1 MADIDNVRTLEDL
14 ISVVRKLYFNMDK
27 ISENYYNMFW
37 NPEPM
42 ILEMERYDETGKL
55 ITVPLKNRA
64 AELSPMLKDYGDPN
78 GLQEGNQGDLYLDL
92 GTKVLYYKGE
102 GNGDKFGW
110 NKVYSDENL
119 KTEDFLPPDGSG
131 ALLKNLNASSINNG
145 VLGAQYGGT
154 GVGTS
159 GQFEGIV
166 KANWTDPYSQAVPGT
181 DYINPDNLVGMIA
194 YFPKNDVRDNWLLC
208 NGGEFSATTYPKLYE
223 YLGNSNLLPDLI
235 HDKDGDA
242 TGCFIRSW
250 NGVSTA
256 TIGMKVN
263 DTYESHK
270 HTLSGDVTT
279 SGAGKHSHTRGNM
292 EISGALNFSGIDP
305 STNKGSAS
313 GAFGKG
319 NSSGAG
325 NGHDYPKDNGTIYFD
340 FYASRSWTGN
350 TSEQPDHTHTVN
362 GSSFTIQSSG
372 DAETAPKHI
381 ILVPMIY
388 AGRKVVSQ

>member
-42 ILEMERYDETGKL
+42 TLEMERYDETGKL
-55 ITVPLKNRA
+55 VTVSLKNRA
-64 AELSPMLKDYGDPN
+64 AELSPILKDYGDPN

-119 KTEDFLPPDGSG
+119 KTEDFLSPDGSG
-131 ALLKNLNASSINNG
+131 ALLKNLNASSVNNG

-166 KANWTDPYSQAVPGT
+166 KANWTDPYSQAVPGS

-194 YFPKNDVRDNWLLC
+194 YFSKNDVRDNWLLC
-208 NGGEFSATTYPKLYE
+208 NGGTFSSTTYPKLYE
-223 YLGNSNLLPDLI
+223 YLGNSNLLPDLR
-235 HDKDGDA
+235 DY
-242 TGCFIRSW
+242 FIRSW
-250 NGVSTA
+250 DGTSTGSDSKIINS
-256 TIGMKVN
+256 THS
-263 DTYESHK
+263 DTFKSHN
-270 HTLSGDVTT
+270 HTLSGSATT
-279 SGAGKHSHTRGNM
+279 SGAGGHSHTRGNM
-292 EISGALNFSGIDP
+292 NITGTFKNGGGSLMMTGAIVGRGTWTTSGVVGRVDGGNDANY
-305 STNKGSAS
+305 TNEDAS
-313 GAFGKG
+313 L
-319 NSSGAG
+319 
-325 NGHDYPKDNGTIYFD
+325 D
-340 FYASRSWTGN
+340 ASKSWTGN
-350 TSEQPDHTHTVN
+350 TSEQPDHTHTVSN
-362 GSSFTIQSSG
+362 SGFSIQSSG
-372 DAETAPKHI
+372 DTETAPKHI

-388 AGRKVVSQ
+388 AGRKVVS